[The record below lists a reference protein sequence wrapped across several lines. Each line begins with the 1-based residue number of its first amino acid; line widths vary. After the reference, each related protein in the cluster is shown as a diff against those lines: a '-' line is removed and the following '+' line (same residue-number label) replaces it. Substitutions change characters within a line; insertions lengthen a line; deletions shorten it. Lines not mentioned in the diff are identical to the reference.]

1 MADPTNVVNPGSV
14 NVADEAYDGLPSQ
27 VPPIGSTPASA
38 SVTNVTGAGGNQHRP
53 FSVDQEILIGPSQNG
68 GANADGDDP
77 SQVKLVASAVNQPVL
92 VGPAQT
98 AGTSVDGGTF
108 SPQSP
113 NTQNTTQ
120 NNVVGQVFGSGTP
133 TNVFV

>member
-14 NVADEAYDGLPSQ
+14 NVADEAFDGLPSQ
-27 VPPIGSTPASA
+27 VPQIGSTPASA
-38 SVTNVTGAGGNQHRP
+38 SPTNVQATGPLAP
-53 FSVDQEILIGPSQNG
+53 VVVDQEILVGPTQVHRLNLDG
-68 GANADGDDP
+68 GVGGTPATTID
-77 SQVKLVASAVNQPVL
+77 QEIL

-98 AGTSVDGGTF
+98 AGANVNGGTF

-113 NTQNTTQ
+113 NTQNTSQ